1 MASENK
7 DTMAEQTAFR
17 PGQSVKVLQ
26 GNKVVQGVIIK
37 KVISMDGEEEYMV
50 ELPSQI
56 HRGRI
61 GLEKVARRRILAS
74 RPGAPDT
81 FAVEDRF
88 YFGKGRKE
96 RFADDYAAANR
107 RVQGSSELRKYARI
121 IMSDDWREGADHWK
135 WVATAPTSEI
145 VSWAK
150 EIADSL

>member
-1 MASENK
+1 MADGAK
-7 DTMAEQTAFR
+7 DKMSEQTEFR
-17 PGQSVKVLQ
+17 PGQSVTVLQ
-26 GNKVVQGVIIK
+26 GNKLVQGVIVK
-37 KVISMDGEEEYMV
+37 KMIDGDYYMV
-50 ELPSQI
+50 ELPDPIS
-56 HRGRI
+56 RGRMVPQRTAAWKI
-61 GLEKVARRRILAS
+61 RASSPGTPAR
-74 RPGAPDT
+74 

>member
-1 MASENK
+1 MASEQA
-7 DTMAEQTAFR
+7 MALYRKLNSSGTAITNSNWREWDRLASSAMKMPDFT
-17 PGQSVKVLQ
+17 PAGQSESLHDLA
-26 GNKVVQGVIIK
+26 N
-37 KVISMDGEEEYMV
+37 E
-50 ELPSQI
+50 
-56 HRGRI
+56 I
-61 GLEKVARRRILAS
+61 GIEIQALKSRAS